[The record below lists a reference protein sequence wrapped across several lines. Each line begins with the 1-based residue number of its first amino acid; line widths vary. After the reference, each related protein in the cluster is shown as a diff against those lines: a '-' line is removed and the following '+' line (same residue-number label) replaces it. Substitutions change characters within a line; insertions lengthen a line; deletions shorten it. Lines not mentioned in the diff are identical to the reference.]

1 MKKMMILAILSALL
15 VLFTMNSTFAG
26 AVGGTV
32 KLGIDMAG
40 DHDVSAPGDSKS
52 YDVDTGFSLSGEVFG
67 KIGNNFDVG
76 AGITIQ
82 IPRSVEDFEGDFMFI
97 PVYGMIR
104 ARIET
109 ENVAP
114 YFIGQLGYNF
124 FLADDDYKGAADL
137 TGGLYYGLG
146 LGIIIKKH
154 FLIEALYSVNNG
166 TYELSSNELDI
177 ENSQVTLNF
186 GYNF

>member
-1 MKKMMILAILSALL
+1 MKKTLILVALSALL

-32 KLGIDMAG
+32 KVGIDMAG
-40 DHDVSAPGDSKS
+40 DHEVSGAENETW
-52 YDVDTGFSLSGEVFG
+52 DVDTGFSLSGEVFG

-76 AGITIQ
+76 AGINIQ
-82 IPRSVEDFEGDFMFI
+82 IPRSVEDAEGDFMFI

-124 FLADDDYKGAADL
+124 YLVPERKPLFLP
-137 TGGLYYGLG
+137 T
-146 LGIIIKKH
+146 
-154 FLIEALYSVNNG
+154 
-166 TYELSSNELDI
+166 
-177 ENSQVTLNF
+177 
-186 GYNF
+186 